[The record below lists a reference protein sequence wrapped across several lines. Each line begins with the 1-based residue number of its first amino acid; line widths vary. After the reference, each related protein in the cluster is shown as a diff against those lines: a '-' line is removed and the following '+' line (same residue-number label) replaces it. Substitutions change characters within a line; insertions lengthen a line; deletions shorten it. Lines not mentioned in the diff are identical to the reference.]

1 MSLHY
6 KKGRQDGI
14 YNRKMSNI
22 IRYITAIILTAVT
35 LTAPAQEEAHI
46 DTARYQ
52 YVDGQENELSNC
64 STLIDDG
71 DITDT
76 VCVSVLTCSP
86 GEELYSRFGHTAIR
100 VHLAKQYID
109 IVLNYGCFNYNSD
122 NFVIKFLLGQT
133 DYLLEGEAYNSFIR
147 RYEKMGQSVTE
158 QVLNTTP
165 QEEEALIQLL
175 RENLQPENQQYRY
188 VWLYDNCT
196 ERARDVI
203 EQAIN
208 GKVEYQRAGDS
219 HTVRQLLRSCLTA
232 SAPWAMFGIDMILG
246 EEIDA
251 APDRRVQMFLPHFF
265 SDELRSAV
273 IKRNGEKAVKMVKRE
288 NVVLESTTA
297 EPEPLSVFLR
307 PSCVFLFLLIAFV
320 LIMAYEV
327 SRARYLWG
335 IDVTLHMLQG
345 MAGILVSFL
354 FFFSKHPGVDTNWL
368 VIMFN
373 PLWIAYAIWIARCQ
387 RKKVCNRLG
396 IANMVLTT
404 LFLVFMCISRQSF
417 STGMYFLVAALMLR
431 ACVQGHFMYH
441 TQKDHRASQR
451 RAKNM

>member
-1 MSLHY
+1 
-6 KKGRQDGI
+6 
-14 YNRKMSNI
+14 MSNI
-22 IRYITAIILTAVT
+22 IRYMTAVI
-35 LTAPAQEEAHI
+35 LAAVAFTASAQEVAYN

-52 YVDGQENELSNC
+52 YVDGQENELSSC
-64 STLIDDG
+64 STLIDGG
-71 DITDT
+71 DIADT

-86 GEELYSRFGHTAIR
+86 GEELYSRFGHTALR
-100 VHLAKQYID
+100 VRLAKQYID
-109 IVLNYGCFNYNSD
+109 VVLNYGCFNYNSD

-133 DYLLEGEAYNSFIR
+133 DYLLEGEAYESFIR

-158 QVLNTTP
+158 QVLNATP
-165 QEEEALIQLL
+165 QEKETLIQLL

-208 GKVEYQRAGDS
+208 GKVEYLRASDG
-219 HTVRQLLRSCLTA
+219 HTVRQLLRSCLTS

-265 SDELRSAV
+265 MEELQSAV
-273 IKRNGEKAVKMVKRE
+273 IKRNGDKAVKMVKRE
-288 NVVLESTTA
+288 STILESTAA
-297 EPEPLSVFLR
+297 EPEPLNIFLR
-307 PSCVFLFLLIAFV
+307 PSCVFFFLMIAFV

-345 MAGILVSFL
+345 IAGILVSFL
-354 FFFSKHPGVDTNWL
+354 FFFSQHPGVDSNWL

-373 PLWIAYAIWIARCQ
+373 PLWIAYALWIARCQ
-387 RKKVCNRLG
+387 KKMACNRLG
-396 IANMVLTT
+396 IANMALTA
-404 LFLVFMCISRQSF
+404 LFLGFMFISRQSF
-417 STGMYFLVAALMLR
+417 ATGMYFLVASLMLR

-451 RAKNM
+451 RARNV